1 MFGYTTRMSTGSK
14 SGFHRIAILGTGL
27 IGGSF
32 ALAIRRQ
39 FPDISVVGFDR
50 SEVLRRAQAR
60 GAIGEAA
67 SDLASAVR
75 GVDLVYIALPISS
88 AIESLPAIASSTAPH
103 ALVTDACSTKTVICR
118 AAADHFRGGARFLGG
133 HPIAGKEISGIERAD
148 PELFRGSRYVLIGRE
163 EDPDPRVKHFAS
175 LLRAIGAEPDWCDA
189 ETHDW
194 ALGIV
199 SHLPQLLSVALAR
212 VIEDESDETGL
223 PTALAGQG
231 LQDMLRLAG
240 SPYSVWR
247 DICLTNS
254 DNISRAM
261 DRLAQAI
268 DYLRTHLTSKDLE
281 PEFRAANE
289 LYKLLHKSESA
300 G

>member
-1 MFGYTTRMSTGSK
+1 MFGYTTRMPTGRE
-14 SGFHRIAILGTGL
+14 SGFRRVAILGTGL

-32 ALAIRRQ
+32 ALATRRQ
-39 FPDISVVGFDR
+39 FPDISVVGLDR
-50 SEVLRRAQAR
+50 PDVLRRAQSR

-67 SDLASAVR
+67 SDLVSAVR
-75 GVDLVYIALPISS
+75 GADLVYIALPISA
-88 AIESLPAIASSTAPH
+88 AIESLPAIASSAAPH

-118 AAADHFRGGARFLGG
+118 AAVDHFRAGARFLGG
-133 HPIAGKEISGIERAD
+133 HPISGKEISGIEHAD
-148 PELFRGSRYVLIGRE
+148 AELFRGSRYVLIGSA
-163 EDPDPRVKHFAS
+163 EDSDPRVKNFVS
-175 LLRAIGAEPDWCDA
+175 LLHAIGATPDWYDA

-212 VIEDESDETGL
+212 VVQDESEETGL
-223 PTALAGQG
+223 PTSLAGQG

-254 DNISRAM
+254 ENISRAM